1 MRRSRLR
8 RRWLAAQQAKAQTGE
23 SSSESNQAQARQPD
37 TQPMAHGTP
46 PTVPP
51 VVDRDHESRILVPTL
66 GTTPKERPGLELKGI
81 LELLGAVAA
90 PVTVVTSVLFYFGWA
105 YTRAFYDY
113 FAIHY
118 TVLDLSVRDY
128 VLRSINAMLWPL
140 IAGLTLAA
148 LWTWAHRLVVHTL
161 VDERRRPL
169 LRRLSIA
176 LGAVGG
182 TCFVTGLLAATV
194 GNPYTSLARELI
206 APLGLA
212 AGVALLT
219 YAGHVYGRA
228 RSQPSAAVDSI
239 RLEPRWLRPAGL
251 GLVAVLVTINLLWA
265 VTYYAKALG
274 DSDSYQLAKRGFS
287 DQPEVVVNSTERL
300 FLDPFGGVQET
311 PLGGKDAAYQFRYS
325 DLRLLIRSGGKYFL
339 VPSGYSIYD
348 PVVIVLNDNDTVS
361 VQFIRT

>member
-1 MRRSRLR
+1 ML
-8 RRWLAAQQAKAQTGE
+8 
-23 SSSESNQAQARQPD
+23 
-37 TQPMAHGTP
+37 
-46 PTVPP
+46 VPP
-51 VVDRDHESRILVPTL
+51 L
-66 GTTPKERPGLELKGI
+66 GTAPKERPGLELKGI
-81 LELLGAVAA
+81 VELLGAVAA
-90 PVTVVTSVLFYFGWA
+90 PVTIVTSVLFYFGWA

-113 FAIHY
+113 FAIHH

-128 VLRSINAMLWPL
+128 VLRSINSMLWPL

-148 LWTWAHRLVVHTL
+148 LWTWAHRLVVRAL

-169 LRRLSIA
+169 LRRLSLV

-182 TCFVTGLLAATV
+182 ACFVTGLAAARV
-194 GNPYTSLARELI
+194 GDPYHSLVRELL

-212 AGVALLT
+212 AGVALVA

-228 RSQPSAAVDSI
+228 RSQPHAAVTSI
-239 RLEPRWLRPAGL
+239 GLEPRWLRPAGL

-265 VTYYAKALG
+265 VTYYADALG
-274 DSDSYQLAKRGFS
+274 RTDGVQLAARHFI
-287 DQPEVVVNSTERL
+287 DQPAVVVHSTKRL

-325 DLRLLIRSGGKYFL
+325 NLRLLIRSGGKYFL
-339 VPSGYSIYD
+339 VPSSYSVAD